1 VAIVFEATKR
11 KMKSQKF
18 KLLSFS
24 GIDGAGKSTQI
35 DVLLRYLDDRGH
47 RSKLYT
53 FWDDVVAFSRYREHL
68 TLRLF
73 KGEKGVGSP
82 DQPIARRDKNVTS
95 WFMVLPRLLLYIL
108 DALRLS
114 ALVSRQAAKDVE
126 FVIFDR
132 YIYDELANLPLQ
144 HWPVRLY
151 LRLLLRIVPR
161 PDLPFL
167 LDADPEIAVLRKPE
181 YPLEFVHRN
190 RNAYLEIAN
199 IAGLTV
205 MAPSSISETTEA
217 IRNSLASLKPG
228 AGTEVLPGHAC
239 PVSSAK
245 TPSG

>member
-1 VAIVFEATKR
+1 
-11 KMKSQKF
+11 MKSQKP

-35 DVLLRYLDDRGH
+35 DALLRYLDDRGH
-47 RSKLYT
+47 RLKLYT
-53 FWDDVVAFSRYREHL
+53 FWDDVVAFSSYREHL

-82 DQPIARRDKNVTS
+82 DRPIARRDKNVTS
-95 WFMVLPRLLLYIL
+95 WYMVLLRLFLYIF
-108 DALRLS
+108 DAFRLS
-114 ALVSRQAAKDVE
+114 AVVSRRAAKDAE

-151 LRLLLRIVPR
+151 VRLLLRIVPR
-161 PDLPFL
+161 PDLAFL
-167 LDADPEIAVLRKPE
+167 LDADPENAVLRKPE
-181 YPLEFVHRN
+181 YPLEFVHLN
-190 RNAYLEIAN
+190 RNAYLSIAN

-205 MAPSSISETTEA
+205 LAPSSVSETTEA

-228 AGTEVLPGHAC
+228 ASTAVLPGHTF

-245 TPSG
+245 TPSS

>member
-1 VAIVFEATKR
+1 
-11 KMKSQKF
+11 MKSQKF

-35 DVLLRYLDDRGH
+35 DALLRCMEDRGH
-47 RSKLYT
+47 RFKLYT
-53 FWDDVVAFSRYREHL
+53 FWDDVVAFSKYREHL
-68 TLRLF
+68 ALRVF

-82 DQPIARRDKNVTS
+82 DRPIARRDKNVTS
-95 WFMVLPRLLLYIL
+95 WYMVLLRLFLYIL

-114 ALVSRQAAKDVE
+114 ALVCRQPAKDFE

-151 LRLLLRIVPR
+151 VRLLLRIVPR
-161 PDLPFL
+161 PDLAFL
-167 LDADPEIAVLRKPE
+167 LDADPENAVLRKPE

-199 IAGLTV
+199 IAGITV
-205 MAPSSISETTEA
+205 LAPSSISETTEA
-217 IRNSLASLKPG
+217 IRNALASLKPG
-228 AGTEVLPGHAC
+228 AGTVVLPGHAF
-239 PVSSAK
+239 PVSTAK